1 MSAKFDLLL
10 GVGLIRRVGD
20 QRQRFLIFV
29 KIFASKNFLKLPNL
43 VTLVV
48 QALKVPHRIR

>member
-43 VTLVV
+43 VTLSPWC
-48 QALKVPHRIR
+48 ALSNLT